1 MIERC
6 LILGLFVVVLV
17 AAAAPADER
26 GKTVSKRAYGKTTDG
41 QPVDECTLTAGAM
54 TVKLITYGAAIS
66 EFHTPDQL
74 GRPTDVVLGFDD
86 MAGWQSKGN
95 PYFGAIVGRVA
106 NRIAGGNF
114 ALNGQEYK
122 LAVNN
127 GPNSLHGGA
136 KGFDKVVWQAEE
148 VPGAMPS
155 VRFTYRSPD
164 GEEGYPGNLTT
175 KVTYSLTQSGALTI
189 EYEAATDKPTPINLT
204 NHAYFNLNG
213 AKSGS
218 TILNHLLTINAR
230 KYTPTDANLIP
241 TGQLALVLGT
251 PLDFTKSKEIGARI
265 GEIKATP
272 VGYDHNYV
280 LDSGGRQL
288 ALAAQVSSPQTGIR
302 LEVQTTE
309 PGLQLYTGNFL
320 DGTAKGK
327 GGVAYPQHGAFC
339 LEAQHFPDAVH
350 HPDFPSVILQPG
362 KTYRQTTVYRMSAK

>member
-17 AAAAPADER
+17 AAAAPADEP
-26 GKTVSKRAYGKTTDG
+26 GKSVSKRAYGKTADG
-41 QPVDECTLTAGAM
+41 QPVDEYTLSAGAM

-114 ALNGQEYK
+114 TLNGHEYK

-127 GPNSLHGGA
+127 GPNSLHGGN
-136 KGFDKVVWQAEE
+136 KGFDKVVWKAEE

-175 KVTYSLTQSGALTI
+175 QGHLLLDAKRRLTI
-189 EYEAATDKPTPINLT
+189 EYEANTDKPTPINLT

-241 TGQLALVLGT
+241 TGQLAPRSRIRRSISRNRRKSARGSKRSKRRRWVTITITYWIPAAGNWLWPHKFRRRKRGLRLRSRPPSPDCNFT
-251 PLDFTKSKEIGARI
+251 PATSWMALPKAKAESPIHSTALFASKRSTSP
-265 GEIKATP
+265 TP
-272 VGYDHNYV
+272 CTIPIFHRSFCSRVRPI
-280 LDSGGRQL
+280 GRQR
-288 ALAAQVSSPQTGIR
+288 SI
-302 LEVQTTE
+302 E
-309 PGLQLYTGNFL
+309 
-320 DGTAKGK
+320 
-327 GGVAYPQHGAFC
+327 
-339 LEAQHFPDAVH
+339 
-350 HPDFPSVILQPG
+350 
-362 KTYRQTTVYRMSAK
+362 